1 MIELKV
7 FLVTHSIEE
16 LLTSSSLKFGIQS
29 KRLFTQDGGEI
40 DDIKLIKDDDIL
52 YVSDGQPFIK
62 IDKNDNNSVKDISK
76 YSILIQSFLSKF
88 IFYK

>member
-16 LLTSSSLKFGIQS
+16 LLVSSSLKFGIQS
-29 KRLFTQDGGEI
+29 KRLFTEDGGEI

-62 IDKNDNNSVKDISK
+62 IDKNESNSVKDISK
-76 YSILIQSFLSKF
+76 YSIISFKNIS
-88 IFYK
+88 I